1 MKDILKK
8 IPLGQQVD
16 IENKMQMREKQRA
29 KRKTEKANDE
39 DFEARTG
46 KRKPLTT
53 YDELR
58 EKFYYDMARMEVKE
72 QKLKEMKV
80 EDGAVADYEDLT
92 VTDEDFEDNERDR
105 FQSFLKQRK
114 DDKELGHKF
123 YGDKQALREKEG
135 YDDDYMAPAKEDL
148 DHLGEE

>member
-1 MKDILKK
+1 
-8 IPLGQQVD
+8 
-16 IENKMQMREKQRA
+16 MREKQRA

-105 FQSFLKQRK
+105 FQSFLK
-114 DDKELGHKF
+114 
-123 YGDKQALREKEG
+123 
-135 YDDDYMAPAKEDL
+135 
-148 DHLGEE
+148 